1 MSNLFSII
9 IASIFV
15 NNYVLGQFL
24 GICPTLGVTSKVE
37 TAKGM
42 GAAVIFVV
50 TLSSIITWIIQY
62 YILDPLKIGYLQ
74 TVVFILVIA
83 SLVQTVEM
91 IMKKSMPNL
100 YEALGVYLPLITT
113 NCIVLGV
120 AIKNINESYNL
131 LETTVNSAAAAVG
144 FLIALVILA
153 SIREKIEDNDLPEA
167 FKGGPITLI
176 TLGLMSIAFMG
187 FAGLAR
193 GEMS

>member
-50 TLSSIITWIIQY
+50 TLSSIITWVIQY

-100 YEALGVYLPLITT
+100 YDALGVYLPLITT

-120 AIKNINESYNL
+120 AIKNINENYNL
-131 LETTVNSAAAAVG
+131 LETTINSAAAAVG

-187 FAGLAR
+187 FAGLA
-193 GEMS
+193 

>member
-1 MSNLFSII
+1 MSELFSII

-50 TLSSIITWIIQY
+50 TLSSIITWVIQY

-100 YEALGVYLPLITT
+100 VW
-113 NCIVLGV
+113 
-120 AIKNINESYNL
+120 L
-131 LETTVNSAAAAVG
+131 L
-144 FLIALVILA
+144 
-153 SIREKIEDNDLPEA
+153 KI
-167 FKGGPITLI
+167 
-176 TLGLMSIAFMG
+176 
-187 FAGLAR
+187 
-193 GEMS
+193 

>member
-1 MSNLFSII
+1 MAELIKII
-9 IASIFV
+9 IATIFV
-15 NNYVLGQFL
+15 SNYVLGQFL

-50 TLSSIITWIIQY
+50 TLSSIITWVIQY

-100 YEALGVYLPLITT
+100 YDALGVYLPLITT

-187 FAGLAR
+187 FAGLA
-193 GEMS
+193 

>member
-1 MSNLFSII
+1 MSELFSII

-50 TLSSIITWIIQY
+50 TLSSIITWVIQY

-131 LETTVNSAAAAVG
+131 LETTINAAAAAVG

-187 FAGLAR
+187 FAR
-193 GEMS
+193 CV

>member
-1 MSNLFSII
+1 MSELFSII
-9 IASIFV
+9 IGSIFV

-50 TLSSIITWIIQY
+50 TLSSIITWVIQY

-131 LETTVNSAAAAVG
+131 LETTINAAAAAVG

-187 FAGLAR
+187 FAGLA
-193 GEMS
+193 

>member
-50 TLSSIITWIIQY
+50 TLSSIITWVIQY
-62 YILDPLKIGYLQ
+62 YILNPLNIGYLQ

-83 SLVQTVEM
+83 ALVQTVEM

-120 AIKNINESYNL
+120 AIKNINDSYNL
-131 LETTVNSAAAAVG
+131 LETTVNSFAAAVG

-167 FKGGPITLI
+167 FKGAPISLI

-187 FAGLAR
+187 FAGLA
-193 GEMS
+193 

>member
-187 FAGLAR
+187 FAGLA
-193 GEMS
+193 

>member
-50 TLSSIITWIIQY
+50 TLSSIITWVIQY
-62 YILDPLKIGYLQ
+62 YILNPLNIGYLQ

-83 SLVQTVEM
+83 ALVQTVEM

-100 YEALGVYLPLITT
+100 YDALGVYLPLITT

-120 AIKNINESYNL
+120 AIKNINDSYNL
-131 LETTVNSAAAAVG
+131 LETTVNSFAAAIG

-153 SIREKIEDNDLPEA
+153 SVREKIEDNDLPEA
-167 FKGGPITLI
+167 FKGAPISLI
-176 TLGLMSIAFMG
+176 ILGLMSIAFMG
-187 FAGLAR
+187 FAGLA
-193 GEMS
+193 

>member
-1 MSNLFSII
+1 MAELFKII
-9 IASIFV
+9 IATIFV
-15 NNYVLGQFL
+15 SNYVLGQFL

-37 TAKGM
+37 TARGM
-42 GAAVIFVV
+42 GFAVIFVIV
-50 TLSSIITWIIQY
+50 LATVITWFIQH
-62 YILDPLKIGYLQ
+62 YILDVFNVQYLQ

-83 SLVQTVEM
+83 TLVQSVETV
-91 IMKKSMPNL
+91 MKKSMPAL
-100 YEALGVYLPLITT
+100 YGALGVYLPLITT

-131 LETTVNSAAAAVG
+131 LETTINAAAAAVG

-187 FAGLAR
+187 FAGLA
-193 GEMS
+193 

>member
-1 MSNLFSII
+1 MSELFSII

-62 YILDPLKIGYLQ
+62 YILDPLNIGYLQ

-131 LETTVNSAAAAVG
+131 LETTINSAAAAVG

-187 FAGLAR
+187 FAGLA
-193 GEMS
+193 

>member
-50 TLSSIITWIIQY
+50 TLSSIITWIIRF

-120 AIKNINESYNL
+120 AIKNINENYNL
-131 LETTVNSAAAAVG
+131 LETTLNSAAAAVG
-144 FLIALVILA
+144 FLVALVILA
-153 SIREKIEDNDLPEA
+153 SIREKIEDNDMPEA

-187 FAGLAR
+187 FAGLA
-193 GEMS
+193 

>member
-1 MSNLFSII
+1 MSELFSII

-50 TLSSIITWIIQY
+50 TLSSIITWVIQY

-131 LETTVNSAAAAVG
+131 LETTINAAAAALG

-187 FAGLAR
+187 FAGLA
-193 GEMS
+193 

>member
-1 MSNLFSII
+1 MSELFSII

-50 TLSSIITWIIQY
+50 TLSSIITWVIQY

-74 TVVFILVIA
+74 TVVFVLVIA

-131 LETTVNSAAAAVG
+131 LETTINAAAAAVG

-187 FAGLAR
+187 FAGLA
-193 GEMS
+193 

>member
-1 MSNLFSII
+1 MSELFSII

-50 TLSSIITWIIQY
+50 TLSSIITWVIQY
-62 YILDPLKIGYLQ
+62 YILDQLKIGYLQ

-131 LETTVNSAAAAVG
+131 LETTINAAAAAVG

-187 FAGLAR
+187 FAGLA
-193 GEMS
+193 

>member
-1 MSNLFSII
+1 MSELFSII

-50 TLSSIITWIIQY
+50 TLSSIITWVIQY

-131 LETTVNSAAAAVG
+131 LETTINAAAAAVG
-144 FLIALVILA
+144 FLIALVIGPPLKASGKSLSSIFSLIEA
-153 SIREKIEDNDLPEA
+153 SITKAIKKPTAAAAA
-167 FKGGPITLI
+167 FIVVSNKL
-176 TLGLMSIAFMG
+176 
-187 FAGLAR
+187 
-193 GEMS
+193 

>member
-1 MSNLFSII
+1 MSELFSII

-131 LETTVNSAAAAVG
+131 LETTINSAAAAVG

-187 FAGLAR
+187 FAGLA
-193 GEMS
+193 

>member
-24 GICPTLGVTSKVE
+24 GICPVLGVSGKVE

-50 TLSSIITWIIQY
+50 TLSSLITWIIQY
-62 YILDPLKIGYLQ
+62 YILDPLNIGYLQ

-83 SLVQTVEM
+83 SLVQIVEI

-131 LETTVNSAAAAVG
+131 LETVINSAAAAVG

-153 SIREKIEDNDLPEA
+153 SIREKIEDNDMPEA

-187 FAGLAR
+187 FAGLA
-193 GEMS
+193 

>member
-1 MSNLFSII
+1 MSELFSII

-50 TLSSIITWIIQY
+50 TLSSIITWVIQY

-131 LETTVNSAAAAVG
+131 LETTINAAAAAVG

-153 SIREKIEDNDLPEA
+153 SIREKIEDNDMPEA

-187 FAGLAR
+187 FAGLA
-193 GEMS
+193 

>member
-1 MSNLFSII
+1 MSELFSII

-50 TLSSIITWIIQY
+50 TLSSIITWVIQY

-131 LETTVNSAAAAVG
+131 LETTINAAAAAVG

-167 FKGGPITLI
+167 FNGGPITLI

-187 FAGLAR
+187 FAGLA
-193 GEMS
+193 

>member
-1 MSNLFSII
+1 MSELFSII

-50 TLSSIITWIIQY
+50 TLSSIITWVIQY

-131 LETTVNSAAAAVG
+131 LETTINAAAAAVG

-153 SIREKIEDNDLPEA
+153 SIREKIEEA
-167 FKGGPITLI
+167 EDK
-176 TLGLMSIAFMG
+176 
-187 FAGLAR
+187 
-193 GEMS
+193 

>member
-1 MSNLFSII
+1 MSELFSII

-62 YILDPLKIGYLQ
+62 YILDPLNIGYLQ

-187 FAGLAR
+187 FAGLA
-193 GEMS
+193 

>member
-1 MSNLFSII
+1 MSELFSII

-50 TLSSIITWIIQY
+50 TLSSIITWVIQY

-131 LETTVNSAAAAVG
+131 LETTVNAAAAAVG

-187 FAGLAR
+187 FAGLA
-193 GEMS
+193 

>member
-50 TLSSIITWIIQY
+50 TLSSIITWVIQY

-120 AIKNINESYNL
+120 AIKNINENYNL
-131 LETTVNSAAAAVG
+131 LETTINSAAAAVG

-187 FAGLAR
+187 FAGLA
-193 GEMS
+193 

>member
-50 TLSSIITWIIQY
+50 TLSSIITWIIQF

-120 AIKNINESYNL
+120 AIKNINENYNL
-131 LETTVNSAAAAVG
+131 LETTLNSAAAAVG
-144 FLIALVILA
+144 FLVALVILA
-153 SIREKIEDNDLPEA
+153 SIREKIEDNDMPEA

-187 FAGLAR
+187 FAGLA
-193 GEMS
+193 

>member
-1 MSNLFSII
+1 MSELFSII

-50 TLSSIITWIIQY
+50 TLSSIITWVIQY

-131 LETTVNSAAAAVG
+131 LETTINAAAAAVG

-187 FAGLAR
+187 FAGLA
-193 GEMS
+193 

>member
-1 MSNLFSII
+1 MSELFSII

-50 TLSSIITWIIQY
+50 TLSSIITWVIQY

-74 TVVFILVIA
+74 TVVFILVIT

-131 LETTVNSAAAAVG
+131 LETTINAAAAAVG

-187 FAGLAR
+187 FAGLA
-193 GEMS
+193 

>member
-50 TLSSIITWIIQY
+50 TLSSIITWVIQY
-62 YILDPLKIGYLQ
+62 YILNPLNIGYLQ

-83 SLVQTVEM
+83 ALVQTVEM

-120 AIKNINESYNL
+120 AIKNINDSFNL
-131 LETTVNSAAAAVG
+131 LETTVNSVAAAVG

-167 FKGGPITLI
+167 LKGAPISLI
-176 TLGLMSIAFMG
+176 ILGIMSIAFMG
-187 FAGLAR
+187 FAGLA
-193 GEMS
+193 

>member
-1 MSNLFSII
+1 MSELFSII

-62 YILDPLKIGYLQ
+62 YILDPLNIGYLQ

-153 SIREKIEDNDLPEA
+153 SIREKIEDNDMPEA

-187 FAGLAR
+187 FAGLA
-193 GEMS
+193 

>member
-1 MSNLFSII
+1 MSELFSII

-187 FAGLAR
+187 FAGLA
-193 GEMS
+193 

>member
-50 TLSSIITWIIQY
+50 TLSSIITWVIQY

-100 YEALGVYLPLITT
+100 YDALGVYLPLITT

-187 FAGLAR
+187 FAGLA
-193 GEMS
+193 

>member
-1 MSNLFSII
+1 MSELFSII

-153 SIREKIEDNDLPEA
+153 SLREKIEDNDLPEA

-187 FAGLAR
+187 FAGLA
-193 GEMS
+193 

>member
-1 MSNLFSII
+1 
-9 IASIFV
+9 
-15 NNYVLGQFL
+15 LGQFL

-50 TLSSIITWIIQY
+50 TLSSIITWVIQY

-100 YEALGVYLPLITT
+100 YDALGVYLPLITT

-120 AIKNINESYNL
+120 AIKNINENYNL
-131 LETTVNSAAAAVG
+131 LETTINSAAAAVG

-187 FAGLAR
+187 FAGLA
-193 GEMS
+193 